1 MTVNMFPA
9 SVRPGLSKGNT
20 AVRNIILLPAKQYV
34 RKLMPTTAITAVRF
48 QRLTAVP
55 STGRTVPVNAK
66 RLITT
71 TAETGLKFLIHTAA
85 KAIMPT
91 VRQNV
96 KLQKA
101 NPIVKSVLF
110 ITATEV
116 VLYLK
121 ITIHLKP
128 YSGLWFMLSM
138 AVSTVRLWHHGLLI
152 KMAIF

>member
-1 MTVNMFPA
+1 MVVP
-9 SVRPGLSKGNT
+9 NT
-20 AVRNIILLPAKQYV
+20 D
-34 RKLMPTTAITAVRF
+34 
-48 QRLTAVP
+48 
-55 STGRTVPVNAK
+55 RTVPVNAK

-101 NPIVKSVLF
+101 NRVKSVLF

-116 VLYLK
+116 VPYLK

-128 YSGLWFMLSM
+128 YS
-138 AVSTVRLWHHGLLI
+138 VLLFI
-152 KMAIF
+152 